1 MLWLSLVLISA
12 GHSSWADGFY
22 PGYTRVKS
30 SMAFVLMGWIGGV
43 SPFQGLETW
52 GDLLPQGDASLCPG
66 LMKFAPLGLRNEWT
80 SEFSFE
86 G

>member
-1 MLWLSLVLISA
+1 
-12 GHSSWADGFY
+12 
-22 PGYTRVKS
+22 
-30 SMAFVLMGWIGGV
+30 MAFVLMGWIGGV